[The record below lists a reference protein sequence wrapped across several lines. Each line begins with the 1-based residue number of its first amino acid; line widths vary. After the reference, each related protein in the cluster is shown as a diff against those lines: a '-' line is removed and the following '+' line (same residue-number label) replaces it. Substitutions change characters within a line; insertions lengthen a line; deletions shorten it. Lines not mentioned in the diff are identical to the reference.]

1 MRTLNL
7 GILAH
12 VDAGKT
18 SLTERLLFDAGVI
31 DKLGSVDTGNTQ
43 TDTLELERQRG
54 ITIRAAVVSFTIGDR
69 TVNLIDTPGHPDFI
83 AEVERVLGL
92 LDAAV
97 VVVSAVEGVQAQTR
111 VLVRALRRLGVP
123 FVFFINKVDRLGARY
138 PDVME
143 ALAAQLAVRPIAMSS
158 VIDAGSKLAR
168 VEALAPGDE
177 PLFSALC
184 EALGEND
191 QALLDDYVLAPERLT
206 TERLRRSLADQVA
219 RGLVNPVFAGAA
231 MTGAGLPALSSA
243 IATLL
248 PGRRLDPDGPVAG
261 KIFKIERGWGGE
273 KLAYLYLTSGTVR
286 LRQYLDLPRGE
297 DRVTA
302 IHVFEAGRSH
312 GAARFCAGQIAR
324 VGGLAGARIGD
335 AVGSDPASGGRAY
348 FAPPTLETR
357 VLARRPSDS
366 AALWLAL
373 NQMAEQDPLINLRR
387 TEETNEVFVS
397 LYGEVQKEVI
407 QSTLLTDF
415 GLDAGFEESTPILV
429 ERPAGTGAGLQ
440 ILFKEPNPFL
450 ATIGLRVEPR
460 PAGAGNS
467 FALEVE
473 VGQMPVAFYRAVEE
487 TVFETLKQGIFG
499 WQVIDCH
506 VAMTAARHSSPAST
520 AADFRQLTPWVLATA
535 LSAAQ
540 TVVCEPFN
548 RFHLEA
554 PVESLSSVLTLLA
567 KSAAATSDSV
577 IADGVAQLEGTLAS
591 QMVQSVQQQLPGL
604 TSGAGTMETAFEHY
618 NPMAGPPR
626 LRRRSGPDPFNPV
639 EYLLRL
645 LGRAESV
652 SRDG

>member
-1 MRTLNL
+1 MRAMNL

-18 SLTERLLFDAGVI
+18 SLTERLLFNAGVI
-31 DKLGSVDTGNTQ
+31 DKPGSVDSGDTQ

-54 ITIRAAVVSFTIGDR
+54 ITIRAAVVSFAIGGR
-69 TVNLIDTPGHPDFI
+69 TVNLIDTPGHPDFV

-123 FVFFINKVDRLGARY
+123 FVFFVNKIDRLGARY
-138 PDVME
+138 GEVME
-143 ALAAQLAVRPIAMSS
+143 ALAAQLSVRPIPMSS
-158 VIDAGSKLAR
+158 VIDAGGKLAR
-168 VEALAPGDE
+168 VEALDPGSE

-191 QALLDDYVLAPERLT
+191 EALLDDYVLAPERLT
-206 TERLRRSLADQVA
+206 GERLGRSLADQVA
-219 RGLVNPVFAGAA
+219 RGLVHPVFAGAA
-231 MTGAGLPALSSA
+231 MTGAGVPALASA
-243 IATLL
+243 IATIL
-248 PGRRLDPDGPVAG
+248 PERHPDPDGPVAG

-273 KLAYLYLTSGTVR
+273 KLCYVYLTSGTVG
-286 LRQYLDLPRGE
+286 LRQYLDLPKGA

-302 IHVFEAGRSH
+302 IQLFQGGRSH
-312 GAARFCAGQIAR
+312 GAESFGAGQIAR
-324 VGGLAGARIGD
+324 VSGLAGARIGD
-335 AVGSDPASGGRAY
+335 AVGGDQGATGRAH

-357 VLARRPSDS
+357 VLARRPSER
-366 AALWLAL
+366 AALWMAL
-373 NQMAEQDPLINLRR
+373 REMAEQDPLINLHRN
-387 TEETNEVFVS
+387 EEADEVFVS

-407 QSTLLTDF
+407 QATLLADF
-415 GLDAGFEESTPILV
+415 GLDASFEESTVILA
-429 ERPAGTGAGLQ
+429 ERPAATGSGLQ

-467 FALEVE
+467 FALEVD

-540 TVVCEPFN
+540 TVLCEPVDH
-548 RFHLEA
+548 FHLETPA
-554 PVESLSSVLTLLA
+554 EGLSGVLALLA
-567 KSAAATSDSV
+567 KSAATTTDSV
-577 IADGVAQLEGTLAS
+577 IADGVARLEGTLAS

-604 TSGAGTMETAFEHY
+604 TSGAGTMETAFDHY
-618 NPMAGPPR
+618 APISGPPR
-626 LRRRSGPDPFNPV
+626 LRPRSGPDPFNPV

-645 LGRAESV
+645 QTRRASC
-652 SRDG
+652 

>member
-1 MRTLNL
+1 MRTMNL

-18 SLTERLLFDAGVI
+18 SLTEGLLFNAGVI
-31 DKLGSVDTGNTQ
+31 DKPGSVDCGDTQ

-54 ITIRAAVVSFTIGDR
+54 ITIRAAVVSFAIGGR

-83 AEVERVLGL
+83 AEVDRVLGL

-123 FVFFINKVDRLGARY
+123 FVFFVNKVDRLGARY
-138 PDVME
+138 GEVME
-143 ALAAQLAVRPIAMSS
+143 ALAAQLVVRPIAMSS

-168 VEALAPGDE
+168 VEALDPGNE

-191 QALLDDYVLAPERLT
+191 EALLDGYVLAPERLT
-206 TERLRRSLADQVA
+206 RERLGSALADQVA
-219 RGLVNPVFAGAA
+219 RGLVHPVFAGAA
-231 MTGAGLPALSSA
+231 MTGAGVPALASA
-243 IATLL
+243 IAAIL
-248 PGRRLDPDGPVAG
+248 PERHPDPDGPVAG

-273 KLAYLYLTSGTVR
+273 KLCYVYLASGTVR
-286 LRQYLDLPRGE
+286 LRQYLDLPKGPE
-297 DRVTA
+297 RVTA
-302 IHVFEAGRSH
+302 IQLFQAGRSH
-312 GAARFCAGQIAR
+312 GAESFGAGQIAR
-324 VGGLAGARIGD
+324 VSGLAGARIGD
-335 AVGSDPASGGRAY
+335 AVGGDLGAAGRAH
-348 FAPPTLETR
+348 FAPPTRETR
-357 VLARRPSDS
+357 VLARRPSER
-366 AALWLAL
+366 AGLWLAL
-373 NQMAEQDPLINLRR
+373 REVAEQDPLINLDRN
-387 TEETNEVFVS
+387 EEADEVFVS

-407 QSTLLTDF
+407 QATLLADF
-415 GLDAGFEESTPILV
+415 GLEASFEESTVILA
-429 ERPAGTGAGLQ
+429 ERPAAIGSGLQ

-460 PAGAGNS
+460 PAEAGNS
-467 FALEVE
+467 FALEVD

-540 TVVCEPFN
+540 TVLCEPVD
-548 RFHLEA
+548 RFHLETPA
-554 PVESLSSVLTLLA
+554 ESLSGVLTLLA
-567 KSAAATSDSV
+567 KFAATTTDSV

-591 QMVQSVQQQLPGL
+591 QMVQSVQQRLPGL
-604 TSGAGTMETAFEHY
+604 TSGAGTMETAFDHY
-618 NPMAGPPR
+618 APLSGPPR
-626 LRRRSGPDPFNPV
+626 RRPRFGPDPFNPV
-639 EYLLRL
+639 EYLLWLR
-645 LGRAESV
+645 GSGERG

>member
-18 SLTERLLFDAGVI
+18 SLTERLLFNAGVI
-31 DKLGSVDTGNTQ
+31 DKLGSVDTGDTQ
-43 TDTLELERQRG
+43 TDNLELERQRG
-54 ITIRAAVVSFTIGDR
+54 ITIRAAVVSFKIGDR
-69 TVNLIDTPGHPDFI
+69 IVNLIDTPGHPDFI

-111 VLVRALRRLGVP
+111 VLVRALRRLDVP
-123 FVFFINKVDRLGARY
+123 FFFFVNKVDRLGARY
-138 PDVME
+138 QEVLE
-143 ALAAQLAVRPIAMSS
+143 ALAAQLSVRPIAMST

-168 VEALAPGDE
+168 VEALAPRDE

-191 QALLDDYVLAPERLT
+191 EALLDDYVLAPDRLTKERLG
-206 TERLRRSLADQVA
+206 RSLADQVA
-219 RGLVNPVFAGAA
+219 RGLVHPVFAGAA
-231 MTGAGLPALSSA
+231 MTGAGISALASA
-243 IATLL
+243 IATIL
-248 PGRRLDPDGPVAG
+248 PARQPDADGPVAG

-273 KLAYLYLTSGTVR
+273 KLCYLSLTSGTVW
-286 LRQYLDLPRGE
+286 LRQYLDLPKGPG
-297 DRVTA
+297 RVTA
-302 IHVFEAGRSH
+302 IQLFENGRIH
-312 GAARFCAGQIAR
+312 GADSLRAGQIAR
-324 VGGLAGARIGD
+324 VSGLAGARIGD
-335 AVGSDPASGGRAY
+335 AVGGDRFSGGQAH

-357 VLARRPSDS
+357 VLARRPSDK

-387 TEETNEVFVS
+387 NEETDEVFVS

-415 GLDAGFEESTPILV
+415 SLDASFEESTVILA
-429 ERPAGTGAGLQ
+429 ERPVGIGTGLQ

-450 ATIGLRVEPR
+450 ATVGLRVEPR

-467 FALEVE
+467 FALEVD
-473 VGQMPVAFYRAVEE
+473 VGQMPAAFYRAVEE

-499 WQVIDCH
+499 WQIIDCH

-535 LSAAQ
+535 LSAAR
-540 TVVCEPFN
+540 TALCEPVD

-554 PVESLSSVLTLLA
+554 PAESLSGVLTLLA
-567 KSAAATSDSV
+567 RSAATTTDSV
-577 IADGVAQLEGTLAS
+577 IADGVARLEGTMAS
-591 QMVQSVQQQLPGL
+591 QMVPSVQQQLPGL
-604 TSGAGTMETAFEHY
+604 TSGAGTMETAFDHY
-618 NPMAGPPR
+618 APVAGPPR
-626 LRRRSGPDPFNPV
+626 LRRRSGPDPFNGV

-645 LGRAESV
+645 RGGV
-652 SRDG
+652 

>member
-1 MRTLNL
+1 MCTLNL

-54 ITIRAAVVSFTIGDR
+54 ITIRAAVVSFAIGDR

-92 LDAAV
+92 LDAAL

-123 FVFFINKVDRLGARY
+123 FVFFVNKVDRLGARF
-138 PDVME
+138 PDVVE
-143 ALAAQLAVRPIAMSS
+143 ALAAQLSIRPIAISS
-158 VIDAGSKLAR
+158 VVDAGTKLAR
-168 VEALAPGDE
+168 VEALAVGCE
-177 PLFSALC
+177 PLFSTLC

-206 TERLRRSLADQVA
+206 EERLGRALADQMA
-219 RGLVNPVFAGAA
+219 SGLVHPVFAGAA
-231 MTGAGLPALSSA
+231 MTGVGVSALASA
-243 IATLL
+243 IATIL
-248 PGRRLDPDGPVAG
+248 PERGPDPDGPVAG

-273 KLAYLYLTSGTVR
+273 KLCYLSLTSGTVL
-286 LRQYLDLPRGE
+286 LRQYLDLPKGPE
-297 DRVTA
+297 RVTA
-302 IHVFEAGRSH
+302 IHVFEDGRVR
-312 GAARFCAGQIAR
+312 GAESLRAGQIAR
-324 VGGLAGARIGD
+324 VSGLTGARIGD
-335 AVGSDPASGGRAY
+335 AVGSDPLAGGRVH

-357 VLARRPSDS
+357 VLARRPSDKS
-366 AALWLAL
+366 ALWLAL
-373 NQMAEQDPLINLRR
+373 NQLAEQDPLINLRR
-387 TEETNEVFVS
+387 NEETDEVFVS

-415 GLDAGFEESTPILV
+415 GLEAGFEESTVILV
-429 ERPAGTGAGLQ
+429 ERPVGIGTGLQ

-450 ATIGLRVEPR
+450 ATVGLRVERR

-467 FALEVE
+467 FALEVD
-473 VGQMPVAFYRAVEE
+473 VGQMPAAFYRAVEE
-487 TVFETLKQGIFG
+487 TVFETLKQGISG

-540 TVVCEPFN
+540 TVVCEPVD

-567 KSAAATSDSV
+567 KTAAATSDSV
-577 IADGVAQLEGTLAS
+577 IADGVARLEGTMAS
-591 QMVQSVQQQLPGL
+591 QMVRTVQQQLPGL
-604 TSGAGTMETAFEHY
+604 TSGAGTMETAFDHY
-618 NPMAGPPR
+618 APIACPPR
-626 LRRRSGPDPFNPV
+626 LRLRSGPDPFNPV

-645 LGRAESV
+645 RGSA
-652 SRDG
+652 

>member
-54 ITIRAAVVSFTIGDR
+54 ITIRAAVVSFAIGDR

-123 FVFFINKVDRLGARY
+123 FVFFVNKVDRLGARY
-138 PDVME
+138 AEVME

-168 VEALAPGDE
+168 VEALDPGRE

-191 QALLDDYVLAPERLT
+191 EALLDDYVLAPESLT
-206 TERLRRSLADQVA
+206 RERLSRALADQAA
-219 RGLVNPVFAGAA
+219 RSLVHPVFAGAA
-231 MTGAGLPALSSA
+231 MTGAGVPALASA
-243 IATLL
+243 IAAIL
-248 PGRRLDPDGPVAG
+248 PEQHPDPDGPVAG

-273 KLAYLYLTSGTVR
+273 KQCYVYLTSGTVR
-286 LRQYLDLPRGE
+286 LRQYLDLPKGPE
-297 DRVTA
+297 RVTA
-302 IHVFEAGRSH
+302 IQLFGRGRSH
-312 GAARFCAGQIAR
+312 AAESFGAGQIAR
-324 VGGLAGARIGD
+324 LSGLSGARIGD
-335 AVGSDPASGGRAY
+335 AVGGDPGATGRVH

-357 VLARRPSDS
+357 VLARRPSDR

-373 NQMAEQDPLINLRR
+373 SRMAEQDPLINLHRN
-387 TEETNEVFVS
+387 EETDEVFVS

-407 QSTLLTDF
+407 QATLLTDF
-415 GLDAGFEESTPILV
+415 GLEASFEESTVILA
-429 ERPAGTGAGLQ
+429 ERPAATGAGLQ

-450 ATIGLRVEPR
+450 ATVGLRVEPR
-460 PAGAGNS
+460 PAGTGNS
-467 FALEVE
+467 FALEVD
-473 VGQMPVAFYRAVEE
+473 VGQMPVAFYRAVEA

-520 AADFRQLTPWVLATA
+520 AADFRQLTSWVLASA

-540 TVVCEPFN
+540 TVLCEPFD

-554 PVESLSSVLTLLA
+554 PAESLSSVVTLLA
-567 KSAAATSDSV
+567 KSAAATSGSV
-577 IADGVAQLEGTLAS
+577 IADGVARLEGTLAS

-604 TSGAGTMETAFEHY
+604 TSGAGTMETAFDHY
-618 NPMAGPPR
+618 APVAGPPR

-645 LGRAESV
+645 RGSAAGV
-652 SRDG
+652 S